1 MAAESGSDAQL
12 RRRRRRDPDD
22 REKTELGDRELA
34 MPVAA
39 SEENEDESEERWVG
53 PLPVE
58 ATLAKKRKGSCGEPA
73 REGAGR
79 LPGGVGGSLSS
90 TRASGS
96 GTLGPW
102 L

>member
-34 MPVAA
+34 MAVAA

-79 LPGGVGGSLSS
+79 LPWRCGRVAFLHAHE
-90 TRASGS
+90 RA
-96 GTLGPW
+96 
-102 L
+102 